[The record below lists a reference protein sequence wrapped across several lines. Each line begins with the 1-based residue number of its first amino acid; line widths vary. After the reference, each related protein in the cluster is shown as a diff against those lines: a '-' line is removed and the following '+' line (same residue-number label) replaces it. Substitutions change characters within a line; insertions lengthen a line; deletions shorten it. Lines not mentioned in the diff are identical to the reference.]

1 MHRTLV
7 CVIVAMAATIS
18 AHAGDTAG
26 PNLDIA
32 GIKVGMGVKEAMAA
46 LKAENPHFTLTMSS
60 QPVEGFSEPLQ
71 PTAIAR
77 QQISP
82 GNDGET
88 ITLALTTP
96 PGREAVW
103 GIKRDTTYRTQNQ
116 PSTENTLAALRAKYG
131 PENIPPFD
139 QRTQNLAWVFDEK
152 GKPLP
157 ADQARQF
164 WMSCCTILQ
173 NHFTGEVPLLNDLAT
188 GRYGPPECSSII
200 LITAN
205 VQSGQVTPGSP
216 FVVNNLSV
224 AINHGPMYRTAVE
237 ATREVAQRAVR
248 SRENKATEDAN
259 KVGVPKL

>member
-1 MHRTLV
+1 
-7 CVIVAMAATIS
+7 MAATIS
-18 AHAGDTAG
+18 AHAQNSTG

-32 GIKVGMGVKEAMAA
+32 GIKVGMGVKEAGAA
-46 LKAENPHFTLTMSS
+46 LKAENPHFTITMGS
-60 QPVEGFSEPLQ
+60 QAVEGFSEPLQ

-82 GNDGET
+82 DNDGEI

-103 GIKRDTTYRTQNQ
+103 GIKRDTTYRAKNQ

-139 QRTQNLAWVFDEK
+139 QRTQNLAWVFDDK
-152 GKPLP
+152 GKLLP
-157 ADQARQF
+157 ADQARQL
-164 WMSCCTILQ
+164 WMSCSTILQ
-173 NHFTGEVPLLNDLAT
+173 NHFAGEVPLVNDLAT

-205 VQSGQVTPGSP
+205 VQSGQITPGSP

-224 AINHGPMYRTAVE
+224 AINHAPMYWTAIE
-237 ATREVAQRAVR
+237 ATRQTALRAVK

-259 KVGVPKL
+259 KVGAPKL

>member
-7 CVIVAMAATIS
+7 CVIAVIAATIS
-18 AHAGDTAG
+18 AHAQVTTG

-32 GIKVGMGVKEAMAA
+32 GIKVGMDVKEAMAA
-46 LKAENPHFTLTMSS
+46 LKAENPHFEIIMSS

-77 QQISP
+77 HPISSD
-82 GNDGET
+82 NDGEI
-88 ITLALTTP
+88 ITLALTTL

-103 GIKRDTTYRTQNQ
+103 GIKRDTTYRTKNQ

-131 PENIPPFD
+131 PENIPPLD
-139 QRTQNLAWVFDEK
+139 GRTQNLAWVFDDK
-152 GKPLP
+152 GKLLP
-157 ADQARQF
+157 ADEARQY

-173 NHFTGEVPLLNDLAT
+173 NHFAGEVPLLNDLAT
-188 GRYGPPECSSII
+188 GKYGPPECSSII

-205 VQSGQVTPGSP
+205 VQSGQITPGSP
-216 FVVNNLSV
+216 MVVNNLSV
-224 AINHGPMYRTAVE
+224 AINHGPMYRTAIE
-237 ATREVAQRAVR
+237 ATRETVVRAVK

-259 KVGVPKL
+259 KVGAPKL